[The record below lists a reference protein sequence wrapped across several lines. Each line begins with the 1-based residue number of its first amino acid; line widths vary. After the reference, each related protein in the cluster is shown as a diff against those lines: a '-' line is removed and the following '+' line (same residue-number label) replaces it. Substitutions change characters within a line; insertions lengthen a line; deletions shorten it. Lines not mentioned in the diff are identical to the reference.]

1 MKRKGLLSMMTI
13 VPALIGL
20 TLTSCGGGNSSTPGS
35 DGNKTLEY
43 IDIKTPYTEKFSKE
57 INIEKK
63 LADKEEKLGHK
74 ADFKYDLITEVI
86 SISKYTDGDT
96 FTANILYEGQ
106 VKAQALRFFN
116 VDTPE
121 THSPQKGT
129 EPWGMAA
136 AQFTEMKLRNA
147 VDNNKK
153 IILEAGNTGV
163 PTTYERVV
171 AYIWVDGILLNMQ
184 LVEIGLGNYSMDD
197 TFQER
202 YYEEIGEASY
212 YRIPANG
219 YAPNFGD
226 HVIKSGLNDPN
237 WTYGHDCGTVPI
249 ESNVCIKDH
258 EYKYDFREVGPQ
270 YEIPSETTSLK

>member
-1 MKRKGLLSMMTI
+1 MMTI

-20 TLTSCGGGNSSTPGS
+20 TLTSCGGSSSSSSSGGES
-35 DGNKTLEY
+35 NTLEY

-63 LADKEEKLGHK
+63 LADKEAELGHK
-74 ADFKYDLITEVI
+74 ADFKYDLITEVQ
-86 SISKYTDGDT
+86 SVESFTDGDT
-96 FTANILYEGQ
+96 FKANILFEGKTKTQ
-106 VKAQALRFFN
+106 SLRFFN

-121 THSPQKGT
+121 THSPAKGT

-136 AQFTEMKLRNA
+136 AQFTEMKLQNA
-147 VDNNKK
+147 IDNNKK
-153 IILEAGNTGV
+153 IIIEAGRTGV
-163 PTTYERVV
+163 PTTYDRVV

-184 LVEIGLGNYSMDD
+184 LVEIGLGTYSTDD
-197 TFQER
+197 AYQEI
-202 YYEEIGEASY
+202 YNDQMFDASF
-212 YRIPANG
+212 YRLPEHG
-219 YAPNFGD
+219 YAPDFGD
-226 HVIKSGLNDPN
+226 NIIKSGADDPN

-258 EYKYDFREVGPQ
+258 NYKYDFREVGPQ